1 MDGGEG
7 LCIIHGNCQG
17 ETLAALLLASPE
29 FVAAWRVEYYVNF
42 TRQAIPDE
50 SLGRCGLF
58 LHQRLG
64 EQWGEFSSEALRAR
78 LPRGA
83 RSISFPN
90 MLFKGYWPFWSG
102 EPGFDYRDTLLDSL
116 LDRGLAPP
124 EALAMALR
132 LDLDRHFGLAGLLA
146 DTLARERGKERLSD
160 VGYVHLIEESYR
172 AEKLF
177 QSVNHPR
184 KRLMLHAA
192 DGVLALLGLPP
203 LPEGVKAACPE
214 LYPEFELPIHPKVA
228 AFHGLKFC
236 GGDTR
241 FNVYGQSLTYREYA
255 ALYLDCRAGGRSD
268 FIAYLQGR

>member
-1 MDGGEG
+1 MDAGKG

-17 ETLAALLLASPE
+17 ETLAALLAASPE

-50 SLGRCGLF
+50 SLARCGLL
-58 LHQRLG
+58 LHQHLG
-64 EQWGEFSSEALRAR
+64 GQWGEFSSDALRAR
-78 LPRGA
+78 LPREA
-83 RSISFPN
+83 RPICFPN

-116 LDRGLAPP
+116 LERGLSPP
-124 EALAMALR
+124 QALAMALR
-132 LDLDRHFGLAGLLA
+132 LDLDRLHGLGGLLA
-146 DTLARERGKERLSD
+146 DTLAREREKERLSD
-160 VGYVHLIEESYR
+160 VLYVDEIEGLFR

-192 DGVLALLGLPP
+192 DGVLKLLGLPP
-203 LPEGVKAACPE
+203 LPEGFKAVCPE
-214 LYPEFELPIHPKVA
+214 LYPEFELPIHPRVA
-228 AFHGLKFC
+228 AFHGLTFC
-236 GGDTR
+236 GGETR
-241 FNVYGQSLTYREYA
+241 FNVYGQSLTYAQYA
-255 ALYLDCRAGGRSD
+255 ALYLDCKASGRSD